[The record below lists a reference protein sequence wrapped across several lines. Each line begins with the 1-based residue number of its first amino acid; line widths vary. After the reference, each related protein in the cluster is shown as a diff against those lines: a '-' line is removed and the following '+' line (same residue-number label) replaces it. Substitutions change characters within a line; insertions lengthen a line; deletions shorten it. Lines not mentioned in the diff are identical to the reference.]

1 MSTKLAKTE
10 VAHHNDTTAL
20 LVFEQEFRAET
31 KHPGRPIHRYLFKLC
46 TGRRADPLPVNC
58 LPEVMLES
66 LPSLP
71 PFGLARDEPEE
82 GLSRW
87 QEVVSTY
94 IETGIGHAC
103 GVQLRQHAF
112 KRRYSWE
119 VREKTAMLP
128 VRDPWIQ
135 LGIPCRSRGSFL
147 AQPSC
152 GDSSVQFRN
161 YSVQLPG

>member
-20 LVFEQEFRAET
+20 LVFEKEFRAET
-31 KHPGRPIHRYLFKLC
+31 KHPGRPIHRHLFKLC
-46 TGRRADPLPVNC
+46 TGRRADPLSVSC
-58 LPEVMLES
+58 LPKAMLES
-66 LPSLP
+66 PPLP
-71 PFGLARDEPEE
+71 PLLTPFAPARKEAEE
-82 GLSRW
+82 GLSRRPG
-87 QEVVSTY
+87 VVSTY

-103 GVQLRQHAF
+103 GVQLRQHTF

-135 LGIPCRSRGSFL
+135 LITPCRKRGSFL

-152 GDSSVQFRN
+152 GGSSVQFRN
-161 YSVQLPG
+161 YSV